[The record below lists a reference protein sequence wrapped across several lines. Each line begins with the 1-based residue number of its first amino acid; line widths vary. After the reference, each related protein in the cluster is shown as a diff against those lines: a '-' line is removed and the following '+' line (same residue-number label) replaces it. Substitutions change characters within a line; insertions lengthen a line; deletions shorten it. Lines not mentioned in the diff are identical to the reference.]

1 MKKKQANAPAADTES
16 DIHTAADYETLRNL
30 MIEGGE
36 IHSNTEHE
44 LTVFIKYGVAAW
56 IRLNRKG
63 HDTERLKWSRQNQ
76 GRDAVDLAVLL
87 ANMMES

>member
-1 MKKKQANAPAADTES
+1 LKKKQAHAQAADTEL

-36 IHSNTEHE
+36 IHSDTEHE
-44 LTVFIKYGVAAW
+44 LAVFIKYGAAAW

-63 HDTERLKWSRQNQ
+63 HDMRRLKWSGQDQ
-76 GRDAVDLAVLL
+76 GCDVVDLAVLL